1 MDIETSLRVLTLLC
15 DTLNTPV
22 DIDETLERITGMTG
36 VLMETRQT
44 AILLRDDDR
53 NELIVRTRAGIAA
66 PGLQTGHPLAV
77 NARLKHIL
85 LRMNSMRQ
93 IGTIES
99 GIEGIGFPILVTPL
113 RVKGERV
120 GLLITGSLFPGRTSF
135 DGLRRR
141 LFSLIAA
148 FSSLILENAKAG
160 DYLRQQFAQRSAEL
174 LEANRLA
181 AAGGT
186 RSAEE
191 HLMVS
196 SLKNPTK
203 VVRLLAVSFY
213 KELARAGFS
222 PGHIT
227 TAAAELLDC
236 ITRQETVAAVSAPPR
251 PLRGPDQIE
260 S

>member
-148 FSSLILENAKAG
+148 FSSALGGVMKDMMA
-160 DYLRQQFAQRSAEL
+160 
-174 LEANRLA
+174 RLA
-181 AAGGT
+181 LPSSRASSILLIPVQLSRMSSGVGGFLPSPRVTPGPVRIAA
-186 RSAEE
+186 
-191 HLMVS
+191 
-196 SLKNPTK
+196 
-203 VVRLLAVSFY
+203 RL
-213 KELARAGFS
+213 
-222 PGHIT
+222 
-227 TAAAELLDC
+227 
-236 ITRQETVAAVSAPPR
+236 
-251 PLRGPDQIE
+251 
-260 S
+260 